1 MLLASR
7 GDWQDIDPVTNRA
20 IEAARALGDPD
31 LLIRVVHLRLVA
43 MRGPDFIAD
52 RAHTARRLLSLP
64 GLTPALRLIADLHL
78 VSHHAETGDIGTA
91 KKCSAELEKRAEA
104 LRDPTLLRQTHY
116 VQVALAMFEGRYEQ
130 AAAHLAGV
138 VASTPLASQRYF
150 QAAEAGVHA
159 QMAYEQDALAGLA
172 PFIDQAYA
180 QTGMAGFAYGLG
192 MALAETDPERAKSL
206 LLQTPEPPRDY
217 AWVSATVVRTHL
229 AVRLNELDQVRRCR
243 ELLTPFRGGLVVN
256 GTYVSIYGAYDG
268 HLGETALAL
277 GDRNT
282 ARTELNAAVELLDR
296 AGATYWLRRAREAVA
311 RCDV

>member
-1 MLLASR
+1 MLGRALTALPPGSPTWTLGEAGRGVLLASR

-104 LRDPTLLRQTHY
+104 LRDPTLLRQTHD

-172 PFIDQAYA
+172 
-180 QTGMAGFAYGLG
+180 
-192 MALAETDPERAKSL
+192 
-206 LLQTPEPPRDY
+206 
-217 AWVSATVVRTHL
+217 
-229 AVRLNELDQVRRCR
+229 AV
-243 ELLTPFRGGLVVN
+243 
-256 GTYVSIYGAYDG
+256 
-268 HLGETALAL
+268 H
-277 GDRNT
+277 
-282 ARTELNAAVELLDR
+282 R
-296 AGATYWLRRAREAVA
+296 AGLCPDRDGRLRLRAGNGARRDRPGTRQVA
-311 RCDV
+311 PAADTGTSARLCLGQRHRGAHTPGRPPQ